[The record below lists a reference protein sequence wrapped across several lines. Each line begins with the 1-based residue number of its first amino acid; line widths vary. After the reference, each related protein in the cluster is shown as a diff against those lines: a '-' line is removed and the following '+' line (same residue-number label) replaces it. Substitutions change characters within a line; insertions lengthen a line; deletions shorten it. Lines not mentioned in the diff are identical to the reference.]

1 LSLRRRAVLRT
12 LLAAPLLGAG
22 AVRAQRTPA
31 AQPLAAPRPL
41 AQIAV
46 GERGELLGVAR
57 DGTVLALATGGWR
70 TLGSGVDAR
79 APLAVGGGR
88 VAGRAQ
94 AGGLW
99 VVEGGRASVAAG
111 PMLAPH
117 AGFVVLPA
125 GIIAVAAQDEE
136 CGRLVR
142 LEPTGAGWRE
152 TDRAAD
158 PVLPDA
164 QPVQIDFD
172 APLAAAGGGHIAVLA
187 GPDAQRYTH
196 GVLGDAVEATRVLY
210 LERHALTPIRT
221 LTLQAPY
228 VLEDFAPRPLDWQG
242 RAALLTMR
250 AGPQGAQLA
259 VVAADAQRRDALALL
274 ALGPPIGQRN
284 RWLSPA
290 TDGRRIAAV
299 HTPHIG
305 GVLHDYRA
313 DGGQLAAQRIADGV
327 TAHTIGARE
336 LSLAL
341 WVGDALAVPTQDRRA
356 LRFYGGGTLAAQAA
370 LPAAAV
376 ATRPLARDGRAGVA
390 ALLEDGQLVWVPRP

>member
-1 LSLRRRAVLRT
+1 
-12 LLAAPLLGAG
+12 
-22 AVRAQRTPA
+22 
-31 AQPLAAPRPL
+31 
-41 AQIAV
+41 
-46 GERGELLGVAR
+46 
-57 DGTVLALATGGWR
+57 
-70 TLGSGVDAR
+70 
-79 APLAVGGGR
+79 
-88 VAGRAQ
+88 
-94 AGGLW
+94 
-99 VVEGGRASVAAG
+99 
-111 PMLAPH
+111 
-117 AGFVVLPA
+117 
-125 GIIAVAAQDEE
+125 
-136 CGRLVR
+136 
-142 LEPTGAGWRE
+142 
-152 TDRAAD
+152 
-158 PVLPDA
+158 
-164 QPVQIDFD
+164 
-172 APLAAAGGGHIAVLA
+172 
-187 GPDAQRYTH
+187 
-196 GVLGDAVEATRVLY
+196 
-210 LERHALTPIRT
+210 
-221 LTLQAPY
+221 
-228 VLEDFAPRPLDWQG
+228 
-242 RAALLTMR
+242 MR